1 MTYESS
7 RGRPKR
13 FCSRCG
19 SDTTYIKSAYDGRRS
34 YPLWHFAGRD
44 KCSFLCHNC
53 YCKIVIHPKWREFA
67 QRHKIRF
74 GEKHIYLN
82 FEPRK
87 GVCSECGRSVAKRE
101 IAVTNMHHECY
112 LIIFPWF
119 STKELCVRCH
129 NEKEKRDRRGADG
142 RFLSRKATN

>member
-101 IAVTNMHHECY
+101 IAVTNMAAMTARSRIRSMAKTPSNGSRSIRPCC
-112 LIIFPWF
+112 LRI
-119 STKELCVRCH
+119 ST
-129 NEKEKRDRRGADG
+129 
-142 RFLSRKATN
+142 LSASPIWPGV